1 MCFTTLYSYMYLLIT
16 EGKDCWKQ
24 KEEVCALQDE
34 DVLSQPPVDGTS
46 LKDRTWSHDNE
57 STKNEDYGT

>member
-34 DVLSQPPVDGTS
+34 DVLSQPPVDDTS

-57 STKNEDYGT
+57 STQNEDYGT

>member
-1 MCFTTLYSYMYLLIT
+1 MYLLIT

-57 STKNEDYGT
+57 STQNEDYGK